1 MEKQVYRKSLDLQK
15 SGAQW
20 SIDVKQNDVNSRR
33 IVISL
38 TDGGK
43 AFILGGDMIA
53 TIYGKKTDGNV
64 IYKDCAIEN
73 GMAIVDVEK
82 QLITAA
88 GTVECE
94 LRIYDSNAAGAQLLT
109 TPRFN
114 IEVYDVLSD
123 ENRITSTS
131 DYSAL
136 TSETVKSQEATKRA
150 NDIAETLETKL
161 ANGELKGEKGDKGND
176 GAPGAKGDT
185 GPQGEQGPKGDA
197 GIQGPQGEKGEQG
210 VPGTTDYTL
219 LKNQPITI
227 LSQDFKVS
235 ELKESSLYFVN
246 SGINCKKEDGSL
258 LENLYAG
265 ILILTGRGGEAQV
278 FDSENTFYVN
288 DLSNGDWFNADCNH
302 ITTLEVNDLL
312 SNLSNYNFTY
322 GRPLDSRKKITKTIS
337 NFAESITKKTMVLDS
352 GDLSSTISSNGK
364 YSFFTNGIFRLGHP
378 HAGTGFTPLE
388 IKVNKGDTIYLKF
401 SKTETECLCDIVYIG
416 DIGKNIPDDYDYKYS
431 SIDIWSGQL
440 GFAID
445 ATEYDTTFWEM
456 VVGAQGTADDI
467 SSYLANLPCAKSG
480 GLVYSTKEEYGRP
493 EFKAVTLG
501 NGLKFENGVLSAVA
515 TSDIASD
522 QLKQIIGG
530 LE

>member
-1 MEKQVYRKSLDLQK
+1 MQKQIYRKSLDLQK

-53 TIYGKKTDGNV
+53 TIYGEKTDGNV
-64 IYKDCAIEN
+64 IYKDCSIEN

-82 QLITAA
+82 QLITAT

-136 TSETVKSQEATKRA
+136 ASETVKSQEATKRA

-185 GPQGEQGPKGDA
+185 GPQGA
-197 GIQGPQGEKGEQG
+197 
-210 VPGTTDYTL
+210 PGTTDYTL
-219 LKNQPITI
+219 LQNQPITI
-227 LSQDFKVS
+227 LSKDFKVS
-235 ELKESSLYFVN
+235 ELKENSLYFINNNDVN
-246 SGINCKKEDGSL
+246 CITEDGSL
-258 LENLYAG
+258 LVNLYAG

-288 DLSNGDWFNADCNH
+288 DLSSGDWFNADCNH
-302 ITTLEVNDLL
+302 ILL
-312 SNLSNYNFTY
+312 SDLSNYTFAY
-322 GRPLDSRKKITKTIS
+322 GRPLDGRKKITKSITG
-337 NFAESITKKTMVLDS
+337 FAESITKKTMVLDS

-364 YSFFTNGIFRLGHP
+364 YSFYSTGIFHLGHP
-378 HAGTGFTPLE
+378 NAVAGFTPLD

-416 DIGKNIPDDYDYKYS
+416 DVGKNIPDDANYEYS
-431 SIDIWSGQL
+431 TIDVWSGQL
-440 GFAID
+440 GFAIG
-445 ATEYDTTFWEM
+445 ATEYDSTLWQ
-456 VVGAQGTADDI
+456 VIYGAQGTADDVSYYI
-467 SSYLANLPCAKSG
+467 SNLPSSSTSDVLIYSAKKAS
-480 GLVYSTKEEYGRP
+480 GRP
-493 EFKAVTLG
+493 EFRAVTLG
-501 NGLKFENGVLSAVA
+501 NGLKFENGVLSIDIENGDNLKYG
-515 TSDIASD
+515 TSTQS
-522 QLKQIIGG
+522 
-530 LE
+530 EVTNENEVVSNE

>member
-1 MEKQVYRKSLDLQK
+1 MQKQIYRKSLDLQK

-64 IYKDCAIEN
+64 IYKDCTIEN
-73 GMAIVDVEK
+73 GMVIVDVEK

-136 TSETVKSQEATKRA
+136 ASETVKSQEATKRA
-150 NDIAETLETKL
+150 NDISKTLETKL

-185 GPQGEQGPKGDA
+185 GPQGEQGPKGDT

-210 VPGTTDYTL
+210 APGTTDYTAL
-219 LKNQPITI
+219 QNQPITI

-246 SGINCKKEDGSL
+246 NNDVNCITEDGSL
-258 LENLYAG
+258 L
-265 ILILTGRGGEAQV
+265 V
-278 FDSENTFYVN
+278 
-288 DLSNGDWFNADCNH
+288 
-302 ITTLEVNDLL
+302 
-312 SNLSNYNFTY
+312 
-322 GRPLDSRKKITKTIS
+322 
-337 NFAESITKKTMVLDS
+337 
-352 GDLSSTISSNGK
+352 
-364 YSFFTNGIFRLGHP
+364 
-378 HAGTGFTPLE
+378 
-388 IKVNKGDTIYLKF
+388 
-401 SKTETECLCDIVYIG
+401 
-416 DIGKNIPDDYDYKYS
+416 
-431 SIDIWSGQL
+431 
-440 GFAID
+440 
-445 ATEYDTTFWEM
+445 
-456 VVGAQGTADDI
+456 
-467 SSYLANLPCAKSG
+467 
-480 GLVYSTKEEYGRP
+480 
-493 EFKAVTLG
+493 
-501 NGLKFENGVLSAVA
+501 
-515 TSDIASD
+515 
-522 QLKQIIGG
+522 
-530 LE
+530 